1 MVTETRTLIRAIN
14 KMHPAIQFFKN
25 RYFPDGRVYYS
36 QEALIETK
44 RKGKEIAPF
53 VIPVVGGIVM
63 ESEGYRAR
71 RVKAPYIAPKMPI
84 TPEDIEQKA
93 FGESPESGRTPEQ
106 RENEVEAEHLDD
118 LRTSILRRMEQMCTS
133 IVMSGRVEMK
143 HYASAEDAAN
153 DRNPQVML
161 LQFYEQAFENRY
173 KLSKPFHAMSIKEKI
188 MELYKMASILKKRGF
203 KATDLVMTSDVAMEF
218 MTDEDFL
225 KFYDKAKVNI
235 GNIDPKEI
243 PDGVVYNGGININGV
258 VMSMFTY
265 EESYKDLD
273 GEEKDF
279 LPKGTIAFLHPNM
292 GETVYS
298 QVTFVKD
305 KKLKT
310 FAAKIVPRIVA
321 DEKSNVIEV
330 QTFSRPVPY
339 PFHWDSWL
347 VTNIY
352 DSEEGEQ
359 DIQTMSESDT
369 FPGGTQEELNN
380 GEITL
385 KSESEIKAL
394 NKTPLIEYGL
404 YIGMTNEQVNDQMTV
419 VQLREAILN
428 FQEETY
434 PEEDE

>member
-1 MVTETRTLIRAIN
+1 MVTETRTLIRTVQ
-14 KMHPAIQFFKN
+14 KMYPVIQFFKK
-25 RYFPDGRVYYS
+25 RYFPDGRVYHS

-84 TPEDIEQKA
+84 TPEDLEQKA

-118 LRTSILRRMEQMCTS
+118 LRNAILRRMEQMCTS
-133 IVMSGRVEMK
+133 IITDGRVEMK
-143 HYASAEDAAN
+143 HYASADDAAKDN
-153 DRNPQVML
+153 NARVML
-161 LQFYEQAFENRY
+161 LQFFDKVFENRY
-173 KLSKPFHAMSIKEKI
+173 KLSKPFHSMTVKEKI
-188 MELYKMASILKKRGF
+188 MELYKMASVLKKRGF

-235 GNIDPKEI
+235 GSIDPKEI

-265 EESYKDLD
+265 DESYKDLD
-273 GEEKDF
+273 GEEKEM

-310 FAAKIVPRIVA
+310 FAAQIVPRIVA
-321 DEKSNVIEV
+321 DEKSNMIEV

-352 DSEEGEQ
+352 DSETDG
-359 DIQTMSESDT
+359 QTQNKQTVSESDT
-369 FPGGTQEELNN
+369 FPEEIS
-380 GEITL
+380 GESDEKITL
-385 KSESEIKAL
+385 KTESEIKAL
-394 NKTPLIEYGL
+394 KKAELIGYGL
-404 YIGMTNEQVNDQMTV
+404 YIGMTSEQVNDQMTV
-419 VQLREAILN
+419 AQLQDAVLN
-428 FQEETY
+428 YQQETY
-434 PEEDE
+434 PETE